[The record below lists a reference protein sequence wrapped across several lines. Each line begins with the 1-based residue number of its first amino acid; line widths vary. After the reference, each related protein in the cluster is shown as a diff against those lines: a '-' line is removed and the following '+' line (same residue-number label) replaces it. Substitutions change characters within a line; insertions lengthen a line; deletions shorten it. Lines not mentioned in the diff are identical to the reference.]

1 MNTKYRNDFLPIEED
16 CECYTCKN
24 YTRAYLSHLFRS
36 HEMLAGTLASV
47 HNLHF
52 IISLVEKM
60 RTAIFDGTFEQL
72 KTEFIAQYY
81 KK

>member
-1 MNTKYRNDFLPIEED
+1 
-16 CECYTCKN
+16 
-24 YTRAYLSHLFRS
+24 
-36 HEMLAGTLASV
+36 MLAGTLASV